1 MAKCAKWS
9 RMQSFYKMSLFFG
22 QSPVNFD
29 CKAFFFLLFQLI
41 ALVTSFDLL
50 NSTYCTLYNKMT
62 ITENDDVFQFKL
74 QKESCVPPQFSNI
87 SKSKYQ
93 NT

>member
-29 CKAFFFLLFQLI
+29 CEAFFFYYSNLSPWLRPLIYLTALI
-41 ALVTSFDLL
+41 APYIT
-50 NSTYCTLYNKMT
+50 TMT

-74 QKESCVPPQFSNI
+74 QNESCVPPQFSNI